1 MHQRACVALARAHA
15 EIHKLV
21 TQQRAG
27 VLGMLAQVL
36 LRKLLKLAG
45 LLKKMVDTHFIPVCH
60 RINLIASNIDG
71 SCQFLDR
78 LRRRSCFM
86 SGEPQ
91 CGLGFEARR
100 SP

>member
-1 MHQRACVALARAHA
+1 MHLRTCVALARAHP

-21 TQQRAG
+21 AQQRAC

-45 LLKKMVDTHFIPVCH
+45 LLKKMIDTHFDPVL
-60 RINLIASNIDG
+60 RGINVIASCIDR

-78 LRRRSCFM
+78 LRRRS
-86 SGEPQ
+86 
-91 CGLGFEARR
+91 
-100 SP
+100 